1 MFKDVFKVLQC
12 FILKGRVRLP
22 CEVCSLLG
30 CRTHTEASGTPSLP
44 VVGETQGNGKPDKEV
59 NLEASN
65 DSPPVTTV
73 GLGPGCRD
81 SSVGDLLACGNEDP
95 ISSPETRFK
104 GAGYSGTHL

>member
-1 MFKDVFKVLQC
+1 MLQC

-30 CRTHTEASGTPSLP
+30 CKTHTEASGTPSLP

-73 GLGPGCRD
+73 GLGPGVVSQLKNLDARLQGQL
-81 SSVGDLLACGNEDP
+81 SW
-95 ISSPETRFK
+95 
-104 GAGYSGTHL
+104 